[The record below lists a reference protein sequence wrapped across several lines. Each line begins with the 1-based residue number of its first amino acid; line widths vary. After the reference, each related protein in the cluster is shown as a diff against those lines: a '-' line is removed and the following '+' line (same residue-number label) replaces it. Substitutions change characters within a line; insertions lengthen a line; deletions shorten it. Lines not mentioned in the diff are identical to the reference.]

1 MAEGQFSMRM
11 MQSLV
16 LACALALSG
25 AASAAEKADAIYF
38 GGPIDTVDDDRPNV
52 EAVAVKGGKILAVGG
67 RADLFRA
74 HQSDGTR
81 LVDLAGH
88 TMIPGLIDA
97 HGHVFGVGLQSISA
111 NLLPAPDG
119 AVNSIDDLQKTLRE
133 FLASSPVVKKYGLVI
148 GFDYDDA
155 QLAEHRHPTREDLDA
170 VSTDLPIAVIHQSG
184 HLGAYNSKALE
195 LAGVTAAT
203 PDPQGGII
211 RRRAGSEEPNGVME
225 ENAHFMVLLKL
236 LPKLGDEQIA
246 ALVGA
251 GAQTY
256 ARYGYTTAQEGA
268 AMAGWAHAMEKP
280 AARDALKIDVV
291 FYPTIA
297 MLGDD
302 PIMSSPLVSRQYDR
316 HFRIGGVKVVLD
328 GSPQGR
334 TAWLTQPFYKAPDGQ
349 KQGYA
354 GYGALT
360 DDQLKA
366 LVTKAYRSNWQLLAH
381 SNGDAASD
389 QLLRTIAAVAKD
401 VPGED
406 RRTVLIHGQV
416 LREDQVDQIKA
427 LDVSASLFPMH
438 TYYWGDW
445 HREVTLGPERA
456 QNISPTGWFLQ
467 RGMSFTS
474 HHDAPVTFPNSMR
487 VLAATVN
494 RTTRSGLTLGPQHRV
509 EPLIGLK
516 AQTIWAARQ
525 YFEENAKGSIEPGK
539 LADFVILSD
548 DPLTI
553 PREKIADI
561 QVLETI
567 KEGQTVY
574 SAGPK
579 KADASP
585 ACGDSP
591 ICARDFFAWRT
602 TVLTREANS
611 PLVAQFGPP
620 PHMHPGID

>member
-1 MAEGQFSMRM
+1 MRRA
-11 MQSLV
+11 QLLLV
-16 LACALALSG
+16 AFPLAVSG
-25 AASAAEKADAIYF
+25 AAMAGEKADAIYY
-38 GGPIDTVDDDRPNV
+38 GGPIVTVDDSRPNA
-52 EAVAVKGGKILAVGG
+52 EAVAVRKGKILAVGD
-67 RADLFRA
+67 RKEILRA
-74 HQSDGTR
+74 HKGKGTR
-81 LVDLAGH
+81 LNDLAGH

-97 HGHVFGVGLQSISA
+97 HGHVLGVGLQSISA

-119 AVNSIDDLQKTLRE
+119 QVKSIADLQKTMRE
-133 FLASSPVVKKYGLVI
+133 FIAASPIVKKYGLVI

-155 QLAEHRHPTREDLDA
+155 QLAEHRHPTRDDLDA
-170 VSTDLPIAVIHQSG
+170 ISTELPIAVIHQSG
-184 HLGAYNSKALE
+184 HLGAYNSNALE
-195 LAGVTAAT
+195 LAGVTAT
-203 PDPQGGII
+203 TQNPQGGII
-211 RRRAGSEEPNGVME
+211 RRREGSEAPNGVME
-225 ENAHFMVLLKL
+225 EDAHFMVLLKL
-236 LPKLGDEQIA
+236 LPKLGEEQIA

-268 AMAGWAHAMEKP
+268 AMTPWAHAMEKP
-280 AARDALKIDVV
+280 KNRSALKIDVV
-291 FYPTIA
+291 FYPAIA

-302 PIMSSPLVSRQYDR
+302 PIMSSPLVSRHYDR

-360 DDQLKA
+360 DDQLKS
-366 LVTKAYRSNWQLLAH
+366 LVTKAYQNNWQLLAH

-389 QLLRTIAAVAKD
+389 QFLRTIEAVSKEI
-401 VPGED
+401 PGAD
-406 RRTVLIHGQV
+406 RRSVLIHGQV
-416 LREDQVDQIKA
+416 MREDQVDKIKA
-427 LDVSASLFPMH
+427 LGLSTSLFPMH

-445 HREVTLGPERA
+445 YRETVLGPDRA

-467 RGMSFTS
+467 RGMIFTS

-494 RTTRSGLTLGPQHRV
+494 RTTRSGFVLGPQHRV
-509 EPLIGLK
+509 EPFEALK
-516 AQTIWAARQ
+516 AQTIWAAHQ
-525 YFEENAKGSIEPGK
+525 YFEEKSKGSIEPGK

-548 DPLTI
+548 NPLTI
-553 PREKIADI
+553 SREKIAEI

-567 KEGQTVY
+567 KEGRSVF
-574 SAGPK
+574 SAASK
-579 KADASP
+579 KAGVTP
-585 ACGDSP
+585 VCGDSP
-591 ICARDFFAWRT
+591 VCARHFLAWRA
-602 TVLTREANS
+602 TVLTREAHS

-620 PHMHPGID
+620 PHTHVGLGD

>member
-1 MAEGQFSMRM
+1 MR
-11 MQSLV
+11 
-16 LACALALSG
+16 LAQVSVFAFTFALSG
-25 AASAAEKADAIYF
+25 AAAAAEKADAIYF
-38 GGPIDTVDDDRPNV
+38 GGPIVTVDETKPSA
-52 EAVAVKGGKILAVGG
+52 EAVAVKDGKILAVGG
-67 RADLFRA
+67 REDIFRA
-74 HQSDGTR
+74 HKGEGTK
-81 LVDLAGH
+81 LNDLAGH

-97 HGHVFGVGLQSISA
+97 HGHVLGVGLQSISA

-119 AVNSIDDLQKTLRE
+119 QVNSIADLQKTMRA
-133 FLASSPVVKKYGLVI
+133 FLAASPIVKKYGLVI

-155 QLAEHRHPTREDLDA
+155 QLAEHRHPTRDDLDA
-170 VSTDLPIAVIHQSG
+170 ISTELPIATIHQSG

-195 LAGVTAAT
+195 MAGVTAAT
-203 PDPQGGII
+203 PNPQGGII
-211 RRRAGSEEPNGVME
+211 RRRDGSEEPNGVME

-236 LPKLGDEQIA
+236 LPKLGEEQIA

-256 ARYGYTTAQEGA
+256 SRYGYTTAQEGA
-268 AMAGWAHAMEKP
+268 AMAPWAHAMTKP
-280 AARDALKIDVV
+280 ENRAALKIDVV
-291 FYPTIA
+291 FYPAIA

-302 PIMSSPLVSRQYDR
+302 PIMSSPLVSRQYDG

-366 LVTKAYRSNWQLLAH
+366 LVTKAYRNNWQLLAH

-389 QLLRTIAAVAKD
+389 QLLRTVATVAKE

-427 LDVSASLFPMH
+427 LGLSTSLFPMH

-445 HREVTLGPERA
+445 HREVVLGPERA

-467 RGMSFTS
+467 RGMIFTS

-494 RTTRSGLTLGPQHRV
+494 RTTRSGFVLGPQHRV
-509 EPLIGLK
+509 EPLTALK
-516 AQTIWAARQ
+516 AQTIWAAHQ
-525 YFEENAKGSIEPGK
+525 YFEEKSKGSIEPGK

-548 DPLTI
+548 NPLTI
-553 PREKIADI
+553 PRENIADI

-567 KEGQTVY
+567 KEGRSVF
-574 SAGPK
+574 SAASK
-579 KADASP
+579 KAGDSP

-591 ICARDFFAWRT
+591 VCARHFFAWRA
-602 TVLTREANS
+602 TVLTREAHS

-620 PHMHPGID
+620 PHVHPGLGD